1 MPDLRDGFRE
11 MINNPAVWIIAII
24 LVFVWIVLERGKV
37 GFGAVNLGLL
47 AIYLLLAYCGI
58 QVVNG

>member
-1 MPDLRDGFRE
+1 